1 MKAQG
6 VSRDTLPWKS
16 PLQPYTAWVGFIG
29 ASIIT
34 LITGYPVFLKGRWN
48 ASTFVASYI
57 GIPIFIV
64 PIMVWKLIHR
74 TKVGISPAFLFFCF
88 SEADL
93 WNCSLPVLPL
103 LIYGPVVSSKARSR
117 TRRSRPRPFGDA
129 LLTGYSDIEGYT
141 QTYAICHTAVVL
153 CAKCSIF

>member
-34 LITGYPVFLKGRWN
+34 LITGYAVFLKGRWN

-64 PIMVWKLIHR
+64 PIIVWKLIHR
-74 TKVGISPAFLFFCF
+74 TKVSVALAFLCLF
-88 SEADL
+88 
-93 WNCSLPVLPL
+93 
-103 LIYGPVVSSKARSR
+103 R
-117 TRRSRPRPFGDA
+117 
-129 LLTGYSDIEGYT
+129 
-141 QTYAICHTAVVL
+141 
-153 CAKCSIF
+153 